1 MCCLSLLAQPLPAC
15 LRHCSFLRL
24 SSLVL
29 QRELFSRPSSTC
41 LVRMAPVSTTQES
54 LPLWLSP
61 KANCYSAPPPPDLV
75 SPRSRALSLGLSF
88 GPTLEGLSSGVHPS
102 NSCFLPGQ
110 VFPPPAS
117 LIVVLLPLLCCPFQ
131 RLSVPTGPHP
141 CWGLFWAVST
151 GSFLKRTQATVFDW
165 DNWGSVEAVI
175 RVQSAQPKTR
185 ASRVVLARVGTQ
197 SGFLFSLN
205 RTQEKLGVRGRSV
218 QSQDPG
224 VSLTTKCRTPIW
236 FI

>member
-1 MCCLSLLAQPLPAC
+1 MWLWVQP
-15 LRHCSFLRL
+15 
-24 SSLVL
+24 
-29 QRELFSRPSSTC
+29 
-41 LVRMAPVSTTQES
+41 
-54 LPLWLSP
+54 
-61 KANCYSAPPPPDLV
+61 
-75 SPRSRALSLGLSF
+75 G
-88 GPTLEGLSSGVHPS
+88 
-102 NSCFLPGQ
+102 
-110 VFPPPAS
+110 
-117 LIVVLLPLLCCPFQ
+117 
-131 RLSVPTGPHP
+131 
-141 CWGLFWAVST
+141 
-151 GSFLKRTQATVFDW
+151 QATVFDW